1 MTVEPKTEH
10 DAMRAEVDRIPC
22 DGHWWVHRDADGRRS
37 VVWDAEPHMVWSAGD
52 EEWCVA
58 ERERLNEDP
67 RAATLLAAL
76 RGFVTLTSA
85 SGHTLDAARLAEML
99 AFVRTEPLQLGIANA
114 NADADKAYCLW
125 QANNGKLV
133 KALDAIGVAVEA
145 RQQAEATR
153 DAAQARAT
161 ACEERARRAE
171 QQASDAAAL
180 LIAAERQMAEWRGI
194 AIQGADFVHGRAG
207 AIFIGA
213 WADAVK
219 EVAGAQ
225 GIDPAAG
232 TGDHE
237 REPGRNDE
245 PAGEEAR

>member
-1 MTVEPKTEH
+1 MSADL
-10 DAMRAEVDRIPC
+10 DALRAEVDRIPC
-22 DGHWWVHRDADGRRS
+22 DGHWWVHRGDDGSRS

-76 RGFVTLTSA
+76 RGYVTLTSA
-85 SGHTLDAARLAEML
+85 TGQTLDAARLAEML

-133 KALDAIGVAVEA
+133 KALDAIGVAVERA
-145 RQQAEATR
+145 QQAESTR
-153 DAAQARAT
+153 DAAQAVATRA
-161 ACEERARRAE
+161 EERARRAE
-171 QQASDAAAL
+171 QQASDAAGL
-180 LIAAERQMAEWRGI
+180 LIAAERQLAEWR
-194 AIQGADFVHGRAG
+194 ACAEEGARL
-207 AIFIGA
+207 IGA
-213 WADAVK
+213 QHINSAMAWAA
-219 EVAGAQ
+219 ATLYSAAAQ
-225 GIDPAAG
+225 AIYVPDPSAG

-237 REPGRNDE
+237 REPGRM
-245 PAGEEAR
+245 GE

>member
-1 MTVEPKTEH
+1 MTAEH

-76 RGFVTLTSA
+76 RGYVTLTSA

-161 ACEERARRAE
+161 ACEERALRAE
-171 QQASDAAAL
+171 QQAADAAAL
-180 LIAAERQMAEWRGI
+180 LIAAERQLAEWRGI
-194 AIQGADFVHGRAG
+194 ALQGADFVRGRAG
-207 AIFIGA
+207 SIFIGA

-219 EVAGAQ
+219 EVAEAQ

-232 TGDHE
+232 TADHE
-237 REPGRNDE
+237 REPGRM
-245 PAGEEAR
+245 GE